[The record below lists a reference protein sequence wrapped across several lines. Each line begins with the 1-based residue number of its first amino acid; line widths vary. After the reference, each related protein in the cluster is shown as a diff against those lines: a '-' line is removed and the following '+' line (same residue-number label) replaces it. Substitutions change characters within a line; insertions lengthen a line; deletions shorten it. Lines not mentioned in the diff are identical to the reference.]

1 MEVNDTG
8 MEIPQLIIGEGW
20 FNHPSNKTFLKE
32 GFEQIQLLDILN
44 LVFNIITIILI
55 IFFHD
60 LNYVKKCRGK
70 LVSRTKLS
78 DGQMYVKT
86 AQLSIHD
93 DEQTQEMKS
102 LQKK

>member
-55 IFFHD
+55 IF
-60 LNYVKKCRGK
+60 
-70 LVSRTKLS
+70 
-78 DGQMYVKT
+78 
-86 AQLSIHD
+86 
-93 DEQTQEMKS
+93 
-102 LQKK
+102 